1 MRREALRYGVAVE
14 RSKSRITSSQQDQ
27 ASAQHG
33 RVRLQCVRMVPTE
46 AWTEGGRDRETV
58 FGSERELVAQFV
70 AALVADGAPWG
81 YLRVTSEFFYGRG
94 RVDVLGACEKKRVI
108 AFEAKLT
115 RWREAL
121 HQAYRNTCLAHRSY
135 VVLPAHV
142 AARALS
148 SQREFQKL
156 GVGLCTLID
165 GRVVILLDVPPTD
178 PIQPWLALLAAE
190 SVSVSTRG
198 PGADGRS

>member
-1 MRREALRYGVAVE
+1 MPVE
-14 RSKSRITSSQQDQ
+14 CR
-27 ASAQHG
+27 G
-33 RVRLQCVRMVPTE
+33 MVSTE
-46 AWTEGGRDRETV
+46 RWTEGGGVREAD
-58 FGSERELVAQFV
+58 FGSERELVAQLV
-70 AALVADGAPWG
+70 EALVADGAPWG

-94 RVDVLGACEKKRVI
+94 RVDVVGACEEKKVI

-135 VVLPAHV
+135 VVLPASV

-148 SQREFQKL
+148 SKPEFQKL

-165 GRVVILLDVPPTD
+165 GRVVILLDVPSSD

-190 SVSVSTRG
+190 SASV
-198 PGADGRS
+198 

>member
-1 MRREALRYGVAVE
+1 MPVE
-14 RSKSRITSSQQDQ
+14 
-27 ASAQHG
+27 
-33 RVRLQCVRMVPTE
+33 CWRMVSTE
-46 AWTEGGRDRETV
+46 RWTEGGGVREAD

-70 AALVADGAPWG
+70 EALVADGAPWG

-94 RVDVLGACEKKRVI
+94 RVDVVGACEEKKVI

-135 VVLPAHV
+135 VVLPASV

-148 SQREFQKL
+148 SKPEFQKL

-165 GRVVILLDVPPTD
+165 GRVVILLDVPSSD

-190 SVSVSTRG
+190 SASV
-198 PGADGRS
+198 